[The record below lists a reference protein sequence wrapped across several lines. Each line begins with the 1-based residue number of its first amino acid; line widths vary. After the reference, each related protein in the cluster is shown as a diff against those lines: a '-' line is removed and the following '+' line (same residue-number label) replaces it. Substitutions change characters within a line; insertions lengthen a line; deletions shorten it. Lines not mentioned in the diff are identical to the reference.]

1 MCCLVQVF
9 PTVAKSHAFLV
20 VAPGVAPLL
29 VHCVPE
35 AVVDAAIAAD
45 IYVIIDA
52 WWSRRRPASH
62 GIDVTCHHRA
72 SGAKCPACR
81 RHDGMAV
88 GLPTPPHTKQA
99 EQSQSAAKF
108 VLAVLQAG
116 TRSLLVMRTGTTTM
130 PMTMWR
136 LFRLFSVRV

>member
-1 MCCLVQVF
+1 MQVF

-52 WWSRRRPASH
+52 WWSKRPSSH

-72 SGAKCPACR
+72 SGA
-81 RHDGMAV
+81 
-88 GLPTPPHTKQA
+88 LPTPPHTKQA
-99 EQSQSAAKF
+99 EQSQSAAEF